1 MTRIWTLSAA
11 AGVIIAAAFALPAAA
26 QNYSQDYD
34 NTYYHNESCY
44 DRDQEATGG
53 GVVAGAVV
61 GGAVGGPVGAVV
73 GAAVGGS
80 AGDDSVDCRYE
91 RYEDGNGYDRYG
103 DGYGR
108 GRDGGQGD
116 YRDGYRD
123 GYHDRDNYDRR
134 LNGMDRGYHADGYY
148 YRRSTYRE
156 GYYDR
161 YGVWHSSYD
170 TSRRNR
176 Y

>member
-26 QNYSQDYD
+26 QNYDD
-34 NTYYHNESCY
+34 NYNYHRESCY
-44 DRDQEATGG
+44 DRDQDATGG

-91 RYEDGNGYDRYG
+91 RYEDGYGGNDRYDQYS

-108 GRDGGQGD
+108 RGDGNH
-116 YRDGYRD
+116 DGYRNRGD
-123 GYHDRDNYDRR
+123 HDRR
-134 LNGMDRGYHADGYY
+134 LNGLDRGYHADGYY